1 MDRVLACFATTAED
15 VAAMV
20 CGSFSHMVPQAS
32 ERWQRPAVKGLVSTI
47 HQELCDPELLGRLAP
62 VCKELGTACVEEATR
77 MLSGIGL
84 PVEAVMPEERV
95 LTDRSHKPYPPQKRP
110 PGLFPRL
117 ACLRVFEGLR
127 VRCEVAELA
136 ERLRAMGA
144 VVVTEAQQRAHVER
158 FEGLRNVGRAGNC
171 HEDTCMH
178 AHAVAN
184 DSSED
189 LDLVVQGHEATPLR
203 DDDDRLVGPVGV
215 SVDMLRFFV
224 LEPWVS
230 EERTV
235 ASGADLSEDE
245 VRELVNGGQGDWD
258 ADHVRAWATEGSQG
272 GLPNWQD
279 LTLRVHT
286 HVRSG
291 DRVYEWNYGLGDND
305 YGSYHYAPR
314 KLPRASSFYFCA
326 NNDGDRDRVEA
337 DWPDECDE
345 AAVNAIIWCIDYDI
359 KNVECTPLVRF
370 ENPELQHF
378 AHRVGSWDCLRKRR
392 AAWAARL
399 ELVRA
404 GEVTE
409 DGGGIEAD
417 EYGPAA
423 ALLRGISVQHYRSSP
438 YY

>member
-1 MDRVLACFATTAED
+1 MLPHRAPSPRNVAEHTPSIDMDRVLACFATTAED

-32 ERWQRPAVKGLVSTI
+32 ERWQRPAVKALVRTI

-62 VCKELGTACVEEATR
+62 VCKELGTAAVDEATR
-77 MLSGIGL
+77 MLAGIGL

-117 ACLRVFEGLR
+117 ACLRVLEGLR
-127 VRCEVAELA
+127 VRCEVNELA
-136 ERLRAMGA
+136 ERLRSMGA
-144 VVVTEAQQRAHVER
+144 VVVTEDQQRAHVAR
-158 FEGLRNVGRAGNC
+158 FERLRKVGATLGNC
-171 HEDTCMH
+171 HEDTCTH

-224 LEPWVS
+224 LDPWVS

-235 ASGADLSEDE
+235 ASGADLSDDE

-291 DRVYEWNYGLGDND
+291 DRVYECADRVCSPSRIDDVSRGDGVD
-305 YGSYHYAPR
+305 ASSRAGGTTASEIMTTGPTTTHRKSCRGRRASTSARTATGTATASRPTGPTSAT
-314 KLPRASSFYFCA
+314 KLP
-326 NNDGDRDRVEA
+326 
-337 DWPDECDE
+337 
-345 AAVNAIIWCIDYDI
+345 
-359 KNVECTPLVRF
+359 
-370 ENPELQHF
+370 
-378 AHRVGSWDCLRKRR
+378 
-392 AAWAARL
+392 
-399 ELVRA
+399 
-404 GEVTE
+404 
-409 DGGGIEAD
+409 
-417 EYGPAA
+417 
-423 ALLRGISVQHYRSSP
+423 
-438 YY
+438 

>member
-32 ERWQRPAVKGLVSTI
+32 ERWQRPAVKALVRTI

-62 VCKELGTACVEEATR
+62 VCKELGTAAVDEATR
-77 MLSGIGL
+77 MLAGIGL

-235 ASGADLSEDE
+235 ASGADLSDDE

-258 ADHVRAWATEGSQG
+258 ADHVR
-272 GLPNWQD
+272 
-279 LTLRVHT
+279 
-286 HVRSG
+286 VRSCVEIKY
-291 DRVYEWNYGLGDND
+291 R
-305 YGSYHYAPR
+305 APH
-314 KLPRASSFYFCA
+314 
-326 NNDGDRDRVEA
+326 
-337 DWPDECDE
+337 
-345 AAVNAIIWCIDYDI
+345 AIDA
-359 KNVECTPLVRF
+359 TL
-370 ENPELQHF
+370 
-378 AHRVGSWDCLRKRR
+378 
-392 AAWAARL
+392 
-399 ELVRA
+399 
-404 GEVTE
+404 
-409 DGGGIEAD
+409 
-417 EYGPAA
+417 
-423 ALLRGISVQHYRSSP
+423 SP
-438 YY
+438 